1 MCGMASDRRGA
12 NGADDEAELEV
23 KVTDHRSAS
32 DLDDDSAQTSSD
44 GDTAEAAADELEEL
58 RAQVARLDARR
69 QDVLNRLTR
78 AQADFANYRRR
89 TTEEAQEIAK
99 FANQAFAFELL
110 SVMDALER
118 AFTSIPSELRLL
130 TWIDGVALIQAQMS
144 RVLETAGVSAIECR
158 AGDLIDVEIHEV
170 VMTEGDEATAVVA
183 VMQRGYRMH
192 DRVIRPVLVT
202 AGPKPP
208 AKEELDEPAGLADQP
223 RDNASEAV

>member
-1 MCGMASDRRGA
+1 MASERRGA
-12 NGADDEAELEV
+12 NGADDEAQLEV
-23 KVTDHRSAS
+23 KVTDHRSGS
-32 DLDDDSAQTSSD
+32 NLDDGSAQTQGD

-58 RAQVARLDARR
+58 RAQVAQLDARR

-89 TTEEAQEIAK
+89 TTEEAREIAT

-158 AGDLIDVEIHEV
+158 VGDPIDVEIHEV
-170 VMTEGDEATAVVA
+170 VMTEGDETTAVVA

-192 DRVIRPVLVT
+192 DRVIRPVLVK

-208 AKEELDEPAGLADQP
+208 ATEELDEDAGPADQP
-223 RDNASEAV
+223 PNNASEAV

>member
-1 MCGMASDRRGA
+1 MASDTRGA

-32 DLDDDSAQTSSD
+32 NLDDDSTQTSGD
-44 GDTAEAAADELEEL
+44 GDTSETAADELEDL
-58 RAQVARLDARR
+58 KSQVAQLDARR

-89 TTEEAQEIAK
+89 TTEEAREIAK

-158 AGDLIDVEIHEV
+158 ASDPIDVEIHEV

-192 DRVIRPVLVT
+192 DRVIRPVLVK

>member
-1 MCGMASDRRGA
+1 MASERDGA
-12 NGADDEAELEV
+12 NGADDETQLEV

-32 DLDDDSAQTSSD
+32 KSDDGSAQTSD
-44 GDTAEAAADELEEL
+44 VGDTDEAAADELEEL
-58 RAQVARLDARR
+58 RAQVAQLDVRR

-89 TTEEAQEIAK
+89 TTEEAREIAK

-158 AGDLIDVEIHEV
+158 AGDPINVEIHEV

-192 DRVIRPVLVT
+192 DRVIRPVLVK
-202 AGPKPP
+202 AGPTPP
-208 AKEELDEPAGLADQP
+208 AKAEPDDDAGPADDQP
-223 RDNASEAV
+223 DRTSEAA

>member
-1 MCGMASDRRGA
+1 MCGMASDTRGA

-32 DLDDDSAQTSSD
+32 NLDDDSAQTSGD
-44 GDTAEAAADELEEL
+44 GDTSETAADELEDL
-58 RAQVARLDARR
+58 KAQVAQLDARR

-89 TTEEAQEIAK
+89 TTEEAREIAK

-158 AGDLIDVEIHEV
+158 AGDLIDVEVHEV

-192 DRVIRPVLVT
+192 DRVIRPVLVK

>member
-1 MCGMASDRRGA
+1 MVSDQDGA
-12 NGADDEAELEV
+12 AGADDEPQVEV
-23 KVTDHRSAS
+23 KVSDHRSAS
-32 DLDDDSAQTSSD
+32 KLDDGPVQTP
-44 GDTAEAAADELEEL
+44 GDVDTVETPVDELEEL
-58 RAQVARLDARR
+58 KAQVTQLDARR

-118 AFTSIPSELRLL
+118 AFASIPSELRLL
-130 TWIDGVALIQAQMS
+130 TWIDGMALIQAQMR
-144 RVLETAGVSAIECR
+144 RVLETAGVSPIECR
-158 AGDLIDVEIHEV
+158 AGDPIDVEIHEV
-170 VMTEGDEATAVVA
+170 VMTDGDEATTVVA
-183 VMQRGYRMH
+183 EMQRGYRMH
-192 DRVIRPVLVT
+192 DRVIRPVLVK

-208 AKEELDEPAGLADQP
+208 ADEALDADAGSADQP

>member
-1 MCGMASDRRGA
+1 MASERDGA
-12 NGADDEAELEV
+12 TGADDESQLEV
-23 KVTDHRSAS
+23 KVTDHRSAAKF
-32 DLDDDSAQTSSD
+32 DDGSAQTSD
-44 GDTAEAAADELEEL
+44 VGDTDEAAADELEAL
-58 RAQVARLDARR
+58 RAQVAQLDARR

-89 TTEEAQEIAK
+89 TTEEAREIAT

-158 AGDLIDVEIHEV
+158 AGDPIDVEIHEV

-192 DRVIRPVLVT
+192 DRVIRPVLVK
-202 AGPKPP
+202 AGPTPP
-208 AKEELDEPAGLADQP
+208 AKAELDDDAGPADEQP
-223 RDNASEAV
+223 DNTSEAA

>member
-1 MCGMASDRRGA
+1 MPSDGRGA
-12 NGADDEAELEV
+12 NGADDDAQVEV

-32 DLDDDSAQTSSD
+32 NLDDGSAQTSGD
-44 GDTAEAAADELEEL
+44 GDTAESAADELEEL
-58 RAQVARLDARR
+58 KAQVAQLDARR

-89 TTEEAQEIAK
+89 TTEEAREIAK

-158 AGDLIDVEIHEV
+158 AGDPIDVAIHEV

-192 DRVIRPVLVT
+192 DRVIRPVLVK

-208 AKEELDEPAGLADQP
+208 ATEELDEEAGPADRP